1 MIDTQELSLEP
12 EKSSTVT
19 KEKIAITVDKRILE
33 AVDKVLKE
41 STKYRNRSH
50 FFERSAEL
58 LLEEEKKE
66 G

>member
-1 MIDTQELSLEP
+1 MMNPKELSLEP

-33 AVDKVLKE
+33 AVDKLLKE

-50 FFERSAEL
+50 FFEYGAEL
-58 LLEEEKKE
+58 LLEQEKKE
-66 G
+66 